1 MFKLKPFTILAFCA
15 GILAFQSCK
24 KDNNDYDVP
33 TTYNFTNVSYSGQ
46 TERLDMLAE
55 LETYMKTSNTSG
67 TAVEAATMKAMYAN
81 DGHTWT
87 ESALNSS
94 TKDLKSKS
102 FEIAQAEI
110 EASMDALAA
119 ASQSTTAGS
128 KGTAGV
134 VESNDGAKAYL
145 FDENGI
151 EHTQLIAKG
160 IMGACLYYQMT
171 SVYTGTDKMNVDN
184 ETVEEGK
191 GTEMEHHWDEAFGY
205 YGAPIDFTNATTT
218 GYRYWAKY
226 SFKGDADHD
235 LINKVMTAFIKGR
248 AAISN
253 DDLDTRD
260 AQITELRAQLEMVS
274 VTTAIYYLESAKAD
288 LADDALR
295 NHQLSEAHAF
305 IKALEYN
312 VDKTISSAQITTVL
326 GHLGTNFYDVSAS
339 NIDAAVAELK
349 TIYGIQ

>member
-1 MFKLKPFTILAFCA
+1 MFKLKQFTILAFCA

-24 KDNNDYDVP
+24 KDNNDYEVP

-67 TAVEAATMKAMYAN
+67 TAVEASTMKAMYAN

-94 TKDLKSKS
+94 TKDLKAS
-102 FEIAQAEI
+102 FEIAQAEL
-110 EASMDALAA
+110 EASSCKYA
-119 ASQSTTAGS
+119 ASSSTTVGS
-128 KGTAGV
+128 DETAGV
-134 VESNDGAKAYL
+134 VESADGAKAYL
-145 FDENGI
+145 FDENGV

-191 GTEMEHHWDEAFGY
+191 GTAMEHHWDEAFGY

-218 GYRYWAKY
+218 GYKYWAKY

-260 AQITELRAQLEMVS
+260 AQITELRSQLEMVS
-274 VTTAIYYLESAKAD
+274 ATTAIYYLESAKSD

-295 NHQLSEAHAF
+295 NHQLSEAWAF

-312 VDKTISSAQITTVL
+312 VDKTISSAQITSIL
-326 GHLGTNFYDVSAS
+326 GHLGTNFYQVSAS
-339 NIDAAVAELK
+339 NIDAAVSELK